1 MKPYLFPHIH
11 LKMTTAK
18 GRDINHLSLFYVQ
31 HLSFNTFVVLSLP
44 QTRLA
49 KQYLHT
55 QKRFLTFE
63 LRDTASRTIY
73 VTLFKKSEEN
83 KKKKLM
89 TSKHLSC
96 VFMPFKPGPIFSD
109 LCNQSADVIS
119 LLMTSYIIGT

>member
-18 GRDINHLSLFYVQ
+18 GRDISHLYLFYVQ

-44 QTRLA
+44 QTRLV

-63 LRDTASRTIY
+63 LRDTASRMIY

-83 KKKKLM
+83 KKK
-89 TSKHLSC
+89 TDDSKHLSC
-96 VFMPFKPGPIFSD
+96 VFMPFKTGSIFSN
-109 LCNQSADVIS
+109 LCNESVDVIS
-119 LLMTSYIIGT
+119 LLMTSHIIGT